1 MSRQRK
7 NMGSQNMTTDDLPAD
22 RRRRA
27 VPDLHRLEQF
37 VAVVERGS
45 LTEAAADLGVT
56 QQALSVA
63 IRGLEE
69 HVGAQ
74 LFARSR
80 GMRPSAAGL
89 RLYES
94 ARVLLAGAQRMIPD
108 VQAVANGHPEVLRIG
123 YSPAISSLDVFDVVR
138 DHLPSGARLHLERL
152 FPGALR
158 ARLESGG
165 IDVAFRRGVTA
176 AEGLESVVVG
186 FDRLNVAVRSQTALS
201 IAPAE
206 LHLQDLSGHPLIL
219 WAPESRSSYAA
230 FLLAQCRRV
239 GFEPQVEVSP
249 FQGLDQVAAPLA
261 MGWGYSLVAVD
272 PGAYCGGRVT
282 VRPLL
287 EEIKAPLQAQWL
299 PTSRTGLVGNVT
311 RALAALPRASSTNS
325 GSGVSGHAAEH
336 VL

>member
-1 MSRQRK
+1 M
-7 NMGSQNMTTDDLPAD
+7 
-22 RRRRA
+22 
-27 VPDLHRLEQF
+27 
-37 VAVVERGS
+37 VERRS
-45 LTEAAADLGVT
+45 LTEAAAELVVT

-69 HVGAQ
+69 HVGVQ

-108 VQAVANGHPEVLRIG
+108 VQAVANGRPEVLRIG
-123 YSPAISSLDVFDVVR
+123 YSPAISSLDVFGVVR
-138 DHLPSGARLHLERL
+138 DHLPSGVRLQLERL
-152 FPGALR
+152 FPRALR

-165 IDVAFRRGVTA
+165 IDLAFRRGVTA
-176 AEGLESVVVG
+176 AGGLESVVVG
-186 FDRLNVAVRSQTALS
+186 FDRLNVAVCSQAAPSTA
-201 IAPAE
+201 PTG

-219 WAPESRSSYAA
+219 WAPESRSNYAA
-230 FLLAQCRRV
+230 FLLAQCRRL

-261 MGWGYSLVAVD
+261 MGRGYSLVAAD
-272 PGAYCGGRVT
+272 PGAYCGGRVM

-287 EEIKAPLQAQWL
+287 EDIRAPLQASWL
-299 PTSRTGLVGNVT
+299 PTSRTGLIGDVT
-311 RALAALPRASSTNS
+311 RALAALAQESSTNS
-325 GSGVSGHAAEH
+325 GSDVSAYAAKH
-336 VL
+336 VPECAALRAAIPLVE